1 MVNDTHTRRR
11 SVLEVIF
18 TQRHS
23 NNTCLIIIIIIITI
37 HAWCKKFAR
46 GHESVADDERPHCHI
61 VLTTNAM
68 LAALLSDWCLV

>member
-1 MVNDTHTRRR
+1 MVNDMHTRRR

-23 NNTCLIIIIIIITI
+23 NNTCLIIIIIITI

-61 VLTTNAM
+61 VLTTNAT